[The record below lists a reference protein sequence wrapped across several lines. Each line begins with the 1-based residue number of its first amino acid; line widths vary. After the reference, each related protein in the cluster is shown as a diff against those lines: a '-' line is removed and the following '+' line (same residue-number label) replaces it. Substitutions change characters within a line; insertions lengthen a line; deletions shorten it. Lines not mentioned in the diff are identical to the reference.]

1 MFEGFDTGSPW
12 GDEDDQP
19 EPPPNS
25 WYMNLFVF
33 ITVAAIGWAIYKA
46 FHKDIPKLF
55 DMYRKDGYNGICQYV
70 ADERGILNQYWR
82 ARQMI

>member
-33 ITVAAIGWAIYKA
+33 ITVVAIIWAI
-46 FHKDIPKLF
+46 IE
-55 DMYRKDGYNGICQYV
+55 GIKN
-70 ADERGILNQYWR
+70 L
-82 ARQMI
+82 